1 MHERLAALK
10 RAYEATPVPPEVH
23 TMIDDLCRRERPRP
37 RLWRP
42 MAAAVAVAAACA
54 LIVFVAAINALPAV
68 AESFEGVPV
77 LGPVVRVLTIARYRL
92 EEQGASVRIDIAQ
105 ITGLENQEL
114 EGAINAELRADG
126 QALLAKFE
134 RDVADL
140 KERFGEDET
149 IRMAFETYY
158 EVKRADEEVFSLQVE
173 YFWAAGGSDT
183 QREYYNVNQRTGE
196 LVTLDAL
203 FADGSD
209 YLTVINDYLIAQM
222 KAETREDGKSL
233 YWVNDDDLEMD
244 RFTGIGAD
252 HDFYINEAGRLVIA
266 FDKYEVAPGSL
277 GTPEFELPTE
287 LIADMLAE
295 DAPIR

>member
-1 MHERLAALK
+1 MHERLAELK
-10 RAYEATPVPPEVH
+10 RAYEATPVPLEVH
-23 TMIDDLCRRERPRP
+23 AMIDDLCRRERPRP
-37 RLWRP
+37 RLRLWRP
-42 MAAAVAVAAACA
+42 VALAAACA
-54 LIVFVAAINALPAV
+54 LVVFVVGINALPAV
-68 AESFEGVPV
+68 AESLEEVPV

-92 EEQGASVRIDIAQ
+92 EEQGASARIDIAQ

-114 EGAINAELRADG
+114 EDAINAELRADG

-140 KERFGEDET
+140 KERFGEQET

-158 EVKRADEEVFSLQVE
+158 EVKRSDEEVFSLQVE

-203 FADGSD
+203 FAAGGD

-244 RFTGIGAD
+244 RFTGIEAD

-266 FDKYEVAPGSL
+266 FDKYEVAPGYL
-277 GTPEFELPTE
+277 GTPEFEIPTE
-287 LIADMLAE
+287 LIAGLLAE